1 MNISYGNETATA
13 SCPVV
18 SKTEFPGLTLF
29 KRGQDKDLYDFGETL
44 LVVATD
50 RVAGS
55 RVIIEG
61 TIPGKGQAVNRMSAY
76 WFQRLADVFPNH
88 FISADVNDFPAPCQA
103 HAGQLAGRS
112 MLVKKATPLPVRC
125 VVRGYLTGEG
135 WQEYRETGGM
145 GGIAL
150 PAGMVESQRLPAP
163 LFIPWVKGASQGMG
177 YAALEELC
185 GRMLAE
191 RVRRAA
197 LNIYFQAWKMARY
210 RGILIVESTFE
221 FGIHEGAVLLID
233 ECITPYSSLFWSMD
247 TYKPGGPM
255 PALGEAFLLASFGS
269 RALAAASCETPHR
282 ISKEDQDL
290 FRQITGQM

>member
-1 MNISYGNETATA
+1 MNCSYSKETVTA
-13 SCPVV
+13 SLPVV

-55 RVIIEG
+55 RVVIEG
-61 TIPGKGQAVNRMSAY
+61 TIPGKGQAVNQMSAY
-76 WFQRLADVFPNH
+76 WFQRMADVFPNH
-88 FISADVNDFPAPCQA
+88 YISADVNDFPAPCQA

-145 GGIAL
+145 GGVAL

-197 LNIYFQAWKMARY
+197 LNIYFQAWKMARH
-210 RGILIVESTFE
+210 RGVLIAETTFE
-221 FGIHEGAVLLID
+221 FGIREGAVLLID
-233 ECITPYSSLFWSMD
+233 ECITPYSSLFWSLES
-247 TYKPGGPM
+247 YKPGGPL
-255 PALGEAFLLASFGS
+255 PVLGKEFLLTSFEN
-269 RALAAASCETPHR
+269 RAGAAMPCGLQHR

-290 FRQITGQM
+290 FRQITGRM

>member
-61 TIPGKGQAVNRMSAY
+61 TTPGKGQAINRMSAY
-76 WFQRLADVFPNH
+76 WFQRLAEVFPNH
-88 FISADVNDFPAPCQA
+88 FISADVDDYPAPCQA
-103 HAGQLAGRS
+103 HAAELSGRS
-112 MLVKKATPLPVRC
+112 MLVKKAIPLPVQC

-135 WQEYRETGGM
+135 WQEYRETGSM
-145 GGIAL
+145 AGIRL
-150 PAGMVESQRLPAP
+150 PAGMLESQRLPAP
-163 LFIPWVKGASQGMG
+163 LFIPCVKGAPQGMG
-177 YAALEELC
+177 FAALEELC

-191 RVRRAA
+191 KLRSAA
-197 LNIYFQAWKMARY
+197 LKIYFQAWKMARY

-247 TYKPGGPM
+247 TYKPGGPL

-269 RALAAASCETPHR
+269 RALVAASCETPHR

-290 FRQITGQM
+290 FRQITGRM